1 MLLLFGIGNAT
12 SEERKGDREN
22 ERKREG
28 PFVMKAWAPPFD
40 VVFFLLATSG
50 YLGLV

>member
-1 MLLLFGIGNAT
+1 MPHPKRERRIG
-12 SEERKGDREN
+12 KN

-40 VVFFLLATSG
+40 VGFFLLATSG
-50 YLGLV
+50 YLRLV